1 MRHTNTGRQ
10 KNALSGREWFTISA
24 AFATRPVRSIY
35 YSVTAFQPSVSP
47 IQGGPPSRW
56 KALTF
61 SQQHNQATPTA
72 THPRF
77 PIGRCTQRRRTDHV
91 LLTHVYKQAH
101 NRPKNAVTRE
111 NHTRVLPLWFQIPI
125 FWALRYKYL
134 HTTLHI
140 FLALLVYVI
149 FYFVKHKTGNN
160 KYKWTPISYLL
171 YFN

>member
-1 MRHTNTGRQ
+1 MRPQHLDG

-61 SQQHNQATPTA
+61 SQQHNQTTPTA

-77 PIGRCTQRRRTDHV
+77 PIGRCTQKRRTDHV

-101 NRPKNAVTRE
+101 NRPKNAMTRE
-111 NHTRVLPLWFQIPI
+111 NHP
-125 FWALRYKYL
+125 RYFRFGFKFRFSGHDDTNIYIL
-134 HTTLHI
+134 HTIYFLLFLFMFFFFTL
-140 FLALLVYVI
+140 
-149 FYFVKHKTGNN
+149 VKHKAGNN
-160 KYKWTPISYLL
+160 KYKWTHVSY
-171 YFN
+171 